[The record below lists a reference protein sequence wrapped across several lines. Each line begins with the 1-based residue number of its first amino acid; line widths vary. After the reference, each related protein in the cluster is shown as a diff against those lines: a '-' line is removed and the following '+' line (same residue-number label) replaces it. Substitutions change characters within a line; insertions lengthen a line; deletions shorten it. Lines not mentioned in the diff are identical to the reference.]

1 MGDDPLSKFSQKG
14 LLCFWNEDDFV
25 LQNSISGNGYI
36 GLEGTWL
43 EGNRQVT
50 IVNVY
55 SPFDL
60 EGKRALWLELKNLK
74 ALSSNSRWCATWDF
88 NAIRRRRERIGVN
101 NDSQGGREMED
112 FNQFIKDLELINV
125 PLVRKKYTCFQPNGK
140 EKSHIYRVLISIDW
154 LETWH
159 SCTQCVLNRNVFLS
173 L

>member
-1 MGDDPLSKFSQKG
+1 MNPYGFRGHLEDKKKLVSYLWVSIFSPFPCNPLSKFSQKG

-74 ALSSNSRWCATWDF
+74 ALSSKTL
-88 NAIRRRRERIGVN
+88 G
-101 NDSQGGREMED
+101 
-112 FNQFIKDLELINV
+112 
-125 PLVRKKYTCFQPNGK
+125 P
-140 EKSHIYRVLISIDW
+140 
-154 LETWH
+154 
-159 SCTQCVLNRNVFLS
+159 
-173 L
+173 